1 MTKEE
6 IALQLTIEFSKCL
19 AIDHENP
26 GKSVADFYNTIYDNV
41 KTERSVRHGDVN
53 VLK

>member
-6 IALQLTIEFSKCL
+6 VALQLTIEFSKYLTSDRENL
-19 AIDHENP
+19 AKD
-26 GKSVADFYNTIYDNV
+26 VAEFYNTIYDNV
-41 KTERSVRHGDVN
+41 KTEHSVRHGDVN